1 MATKHVEPSQELRG
15 KTDQSLE
22 EEREKTDGYLLD
34 TLHTVE
40 NKTSKK
46 VRSIR
51 RATDEARERQ
61 RKEVD
66 REKEQEST
74 ASPIDED
81 LLSRERELADHIQA
95 REREQEDRALA
106 EERDQKQLLTDALL
120 EEERKK
126 TDSNLSEERVHADQ
140 ELITRDQF
148 VTIVSHDLK
157 NPVAVIA
164 ISARL
169 MKSNLSNGPADP
181 QSLLKDLAVIE
192 QTAASM
198 NRMIND
204 LLDVERIAQG
214 QLTLAPQKTEVGAL
228 LHECVKLFA
237 PLINSRS
244 FSVTIDAGDEPIFAH
259 FDHDR
264 ILQVLSNLIGNSLK
278 FAPQGGIITFSARTR
293 GTEIEI
299 SVSDNGPGIPKPL
312 QQQIFERFSQ
322 LKVAGHHGLGLGLF
336 IAKWIV
342 EAHHGR
348 IWVTSE
354 PGKGSTFTFTLP
366 ASASN

>member
-1 MATKHVEPSQELRG
+1 MATKHVEPFQELRG

-34 TLHTVE
+34 TLHKVE

-51 RATDEARERQ
+51 RATDEAREQQ
-61 RKEVD
+61 RKEMD

-74 ASPIDED
+74 ASQVEED
-81 LLSRERELADHIQA
+81 LLSRERELADQIQA

-106 EERDQKQLLTDALL
+106 EERDQKELIAEALL
-120 EEERKK
+120 EQERKT
-126 TDSNLSEERVHADQ
+126 TDSNLAEERVHADQ

-157 NPVAVIA
+157 NPVAAIA

-169 MKSNLSNGPADP
+169 MKRTLSKGSADP
-181 QSLLKDLAVIE
+181 QALLKNLAIIE

-198 NRMIND
+198 SRMIDD

-214 QLTLAPQKTEVGAL
+214 KLAIAPKKADVGAL
-228 LHECVKLFA
+228 LHECVELFT
-237 PLINSRS
+237 PLINSKS

-259 FDHDR
+259 LDHDR
-264 ILQVLSNLIGNSLK
+264 ILEVLSNMIGNSLK
-278 FAPQGGIITFSARTR
+278 FSQEEGTIRFSARKQ
-293 GTEIEI
+293 GDEVEI
-299 SVSDNGPGIPKPL
+299 SVSDNGPGIEKPL
-312 QQQIFERFSQ
+312 QAHIFERFSQ
-322 LKVAGHHGLGLGLF
+322 LKVDGHHGLGLGLF
-336 IAKWIV
+336 MAKWIV

-366 ASASN
+366 ASA